1 MAKNYKALADSIIKL
16 IGGKENIARCM
27 HCYTRLRFN
36 LKDNSLVQ
44 LDDIKKLEV
53 IGAQFSGEQLQIII
67 GNDVNEVYDAVCA
80 AAGLNKEAIVDEKL
94 DDKPKEKMTFK
105 KVVNKIID
113 GIVGC
118 MIPLLPI
125 LIGSGLL
132 QAIIAI
138 AENLGVSAESP
149 TLVTLTFVANAAFY
163 FMPVYLGGFAAK
175 KFGANTALGMMIGAC
190 LIHPTFVSMVADG
203 NGGSIF
209 GIPIYP
215 ASYSSTVVPA
225 ILSIWIM
232 SYVEKWISKHS
243 PKSLRSIIEPLGTL
257 IIMVPLTFCFLAP
270 LGAMISTAFANGLNW
285 FYDTC
290 GFVAVAVFAAI
301 IPFVVMLGMHVGT
314 VPIAIA
320 SIAANGADYLMLPSF
335 FISNF
340 TQGAACLAV
349 GVKTK
354 DEKLKSFAF
363 SCAFSNMVPGVS
375 EPGMYGITLRYKTP
389 MWGAMIGAAC
399 AGAYFGLTRVGCYTF
414 MAPNLFQF
422 AAYSNV
428 PSNLRNAIIG
438 VVIGIVVAFIA
449 TMILYKPET
458 VEKKEA

>member
-1 MAKNYKALADSIIKL
+1 MAKDYKALADSIIKL

-36 LKDNSLVQ
+36 LKDNGLVQ

-80 AAGLNKEAIVDEKL
+80 AAGLNKEAIIDEKL

>member
-1 MAKNYKALADSIIKL
+1 MAKDYKVIADSIIKL

-36 LKDNSLVQ
+36 LKDNGLVQ

-67 GNDVNEVYDAVCA
+67 GNDVNEVYEAVCK

-94 DDKPKEKMTFK
+94 DDMPKEKMTFK

-138 AENLGVSAESP
+138 AENLGASAESP

-190 LIHPTFVSMVADG
+190 LIHPTFVSMVAEG
-203 NGGSIF
+203 NAGSIF

-225 ILSIWIM
+225 ILSVWIM
-232 SYVEKWISKHS
+232 SYIEKWISKHS
-243 PKSLRSIIEPLGTL
+243 PKSLRTIIEPLGTL
-257 IIMVPLTFCFLAP
+257 IIMVPLTFCILAP
-270 LGAMISTAFANGLNW
+270 LGAMISTTFANGLNW

-301 IPFVVMLGMHVGT
+301 IPFVVMLGMHVRT

-320 SIAANGADYLMLPSF
+320 SIAANGADYLMMPSF

-340 TQGAACLAV
+340 AQGAACMAV

-363 SCAFSNMVPGVS
+363 SCAFSNMVPGIS

-438 VVIGIVVAFIA
+438 VVIGIIVAFIS
-449 TMILYKPET
+449 TMILYKPE
-458 VEKKEA
+458 VAEKKEA

>member
-80 AAGLNKEAIVDEKL
+80 AAGLNKEAIIDEKL

-105 KVVNKIID
+105 KVINKIID

-438 VVIGIVVAFIA
+438 VVFGIVVAFIA

>member
-1 MAKNYKALADSIIKL
+1 MAKDYKVIADSIIKL

-36 LKDNSLVQ
+36 LKDNGLVQ

-67 GNDVNEVYDAVCA
+67 GNDVNEVYEAVCK

-94 DDKPKEKMTFK
+94 DDIPKEKMTFK

-138 AENLGVSAESP
+138 AENLGASAESP

-190 LIHPTFVSMVADG
+190 LIHPTFVSMVAEG
-203 NGGSIF
+203 NAGSIF

-225 ILSIWIM
+225 ILSVWIM
-232 SYVEKWISKHS
+232 SYIEKWISKHS
-243 PKSLRSIIEPLGTL
+243 PKSLRTIIEPLGTL
-257 IIMVPLTFCFLAP
+257 IIMVPLTFCILAP
-270 LGAMISTAFANGLNW
+270 LGAMISTTFANGLNW

-320 SIAANGADYLMLPSF
+320 SIAANGADYLMMPSF

-340 TQGAACLAV
+340 TQGAACMAV

-363 SCAFSNMVPGVS
+363 SCAFSNMVPGIS

-438 VVIGIVVAFIA
+438 VVIGIIVAFIS
-449 TMILYKPET
+449 TMILYKPE
-458 VEKKEA
+458 VAEKKEA